1 LKNFDEALD
10 CVGAD
15 ISLKVR
21 FVRSL
26 GRIRLYA
33 GIGPHYQNQD
43 NLLRREATGLSAGRG
58 HSAIAG
64 RNWESN
70 ERDFGT
76 QI

>member
-1 LKNFDEALD
+1 LSNFDEALD
-10 CVGAD
+10 CAAVD

-21 FVRSL
+21 GVGSL

-43 NLLRREATGLSAGRG
+43 NLLRREATGLSASRG

-70 ERDFGT
+70 ERDFGN